1 MATLADRIKQLRTEK
16 NITQEELGK
25 IVGVVKSTMSM
36 YESGKSTPNDD
47 IKKILANYF
56 DVSIDYLMGF
66 TDERKQYKA
75 SNPDLNKKD
84 EKDIEK
90 ATEQFLKGL
99 EGGAMLNGEILDED
113 DLELFKQAVRNG
125 LTYAK
130 ISNKKKYTPKK
141 YRKSEN
147 NIDE

>member
-1 MATLADRIKQLRTEK
+1 MATIGNRIKQLRTEK

-47 IKKILANYF
+47 IKKVLANYF
-56 DVSIDYLMGF
+56 NVSIDYLMGF
-66 TDERKQYKA
+66 TDEKKQYKDA
-75 SNPDLNKKD
+75 DPDLNKKD
-84 EKDIEK
+84 LKDIEK
-90 ATEQFLKGL
+90 ATERFLQGL
-99 EGGAMLNGEILDED
+99 EGGAMLNGEILDEQD
-113 DLELFKQAVRNG
+113 FELFKQAVRNG

-141 YRKSEN
+141 YR
-147 NIDE
+147 